1 MVVENKQRNK
11 RLRLLIKNLNKERKK
26 QAKKI
31 DILCNDLITAQSDLI
46 RRLHTISFAAH
57 FYKSIIGSTDLS
69 KLLNIAGRLIR
80 DEIADASVTFFLRQT
95 NGFETHAYESNKP
108 EVLEN
113 DRLESCFNAELVVN
127 ICKANK
133 LCTLEDM
140 FALGLQGNLVGLNK
154 ISAFA
159 VPLSELG
166 QVPGFVLI
174 HRSSQNKFTTEQ
186 MNTVCVITCGLSRA
200 IRSCQMS
207 LQSAD

>member
-1 MVVENKQRNK
+1 VENKQRNK
-11 RLRLLIKNLNKERKK
+11 RLRLLIKELNKERKK

-46 RRLHTISFAAH
+46 RRLHTISFAVH
-57 FYKSIIGSTDLS
+57 FYKAIIGSNDLS

-113 DRLESCFNAELVVN
+113 DRLEGCFNAELVEN

-159 VPLSELG
+159 VPLGELG
-166 QVPGFVLI
+166 QVLGFVLI
-174 HRSSQNKFTTEQ
+174 HRLSQNQFTKEQ
-186 MNTVCVITCGLSRA
+186 MNIVCAITCGLSRA

-207 LQSAD
+207 LRSAD

>member
-1 MVVENKQRNK
+1 MTVENKQRNK
-11 RLRLLIKNLNKERKK
+11 RLRLLIKELNKERKK

-57 FYKSIIGSTDLS
+57 FYKAIIGSNDLS
-69 KLLNIAGRLIR
+69 RLLNIAGRLIR
-80 DEIADASVTFFLRQT
+80 DEISDASVTFFLRQT
-95 NGFETHAYESNKP
+95 SGFKTHAYESNKP
-108 EVLEN
+108 EVLEK
-113 DRLESCFNAELVVN
+113 DRLETCFNAELVGN

-159 VPLSELG
+159 APLGELG
-166 QVPGFVLI
+166 QVLGFVLI
-174 HRSSQNKFTTEQ
+174 HRLSQNRFTKEQ
-186 MNTVCVITCGLSRA
+186 MNIICAITCGLSRA

-207 LQSAD
+207 LRSSD